1 MLCKVDTIIFDKT
14 GTITEGKPE
23 MTDIRE
29 VNEQDKNQL
38 IEIAI
43 ALEAKSEHPLAEA
56 IVNYGKAH
64 MLPTIGNV
72 EKFEAIP
79 GKGVQ

>member
-1 MLCKVDTIIFDKT
+1 MLCKIDTIIFDKT
-14 GTITEGKPE
+14 GTITEGKPQVI
-23 MTDIRE
+23 DIVE
-29 VNEQDKNQL
+29 INGQDKNEI

-64 MLPTIGNV
+64 ILPTIGNV
-72 EKFEAIP
+72 ERFEAIP

>member
-1 MLCKVDTIIFDKT
+1 MLCKIDTIIFDKT
-14 GTITEGKPE
+14 GTITEGKPQV
-23 MTDIRE
+23 TDIVE
-29 VNEQDKNQL
+29 VNGQDKNQL

-56 IVNYGKAH
+56 IVNYGKVH
-64 MLPTIGNV
+64 MLPTIGNI